1 MVLFDIVFR
10 YQFSYLNFQG
20 DFMDKKSY
28 TIEFKNISL
37 VFDNKE
43 ILKNFN
49 LNIKRGEKIL
59 ISSPSGS
66 GKTSLLRL
74 LMGFNLASSGEIFVE
89 GIKLQEDTVD
99 KIREKIGYLSQKMS
113 FRNLKIS
120 QLIEEILSY
129 KRNSKIEFNM
139 EKIQEFLTFL
149 KLENKVLNQEIN
161 DLSGGEKQRI
171 GFLISLL
178 LDRDIW
184 IFDEITSSLDK
195 ELKEKIVEYINS
207 TEKTVIM
214 ISHDKIEALDK
225 FKKVVL

>member
-1 MVLFDIVFR
+1 
-10 YQFSYLNFQG
+10 
-20 DFMDKKSY
+20 MDKKSY

-74 LMGFNLASSGEIFVE
+74 LMGFNLASSGEIFVD

>member
-1 MVLFDIVFR
+1 
-10 YQFSYLNFQG
+10 
-20 DFMDKKSY
+20 MDKKSY

>member
-1 MVLFDIVFR
+1 
-10 YQFSYLNFQG
+10 
-20 DFMDKKSY
+20 MDKKSY

-139 EKIQEFLTFL
+139 EKIQELLAFL

-207 TEKTVIM
+207 TEKTIIM

>member
-1 MVLFDIVFR
+1 
-10 YQFSYLNFQG
+10 
-20 DFMDKKSY
+20 MDKKSY

-139 EKIQEFLTFL
+139 EKIQELLAFL

>member
-10 YQFSYLNFQG
+10 YQFSYLHFQG

-139 EKIQEFLTFL
+139 EKIQELLAFL

-207 TEKTVIM
+207 TEKTIIM

>member
-1 MVLFDIVFR
+1 
-10 YQFSYLNFQG
+10 
-20 DFMDKKSY
+20 MDKKSY

-89 GIKLQEDTVD
+89 RIKLQEDTVD